1 MLINT
6 KLGIIPLSKFM
17 QLLVTQSLT
26 AEHFKL
32 PNGEYN
38 VEIINMHI
46 PNINKSKYVHILY
59 YIILYPCYLPLVTE
73 FCKNNLIKI
82 SDCTIQPDNIV
93 DPINYCHDVFIPVL
107 AKYGFDCNL
116 ATTTNKFYEGIMKLS
131 TIKTMIANNIIDPIV
146 FFSQID
152 YNNFINHMV
161 FSIMAAVKSTTPEK
175 QNIIIEQYMLGLSLL
190 FKYSNNTFTTQHFN
204 KILTCK
210 NTSIVHRILR
220 YIKLHPAKFSIVQ
233 SALCTD
239 SEFVTEE
246 IRELVNE
253 YYISQ

>member
-6 KLGIIPLSKFM
+6 KLGVIPLSKFM

-73 FCKNNLIKI
+73 LCKNNLIKI
-82 SDCTIQPDNIV
+82 EECTIQPDNII
-93 DPINYCHDVFIPVL
+93 DPINFCHDVYISVL
-107 AKYGFDCNL
+107 AKYGFECNL
-116 ATTTNKFYEGIMKLS
+116 VTTRNKFYEGIMKLQ
-131 TIKTMIANNIIDPIV
+131 TIKIMIANNIITPTI

-152 YNNFINHMV
+152 YDKFINHMV
-161 FSIMAAVKSTTPEK
+161 FSIMAAAKSTTPEK
-175 QNIIIEQYMLGLSLL
+175 QNIIVEQYMLGLSLL
-190 FKYSNNTFTTQHFN
+190 FKYSSQIFTTQHLN

-210 NTSIVHRILR
+210 NTSIVHRIMR
-220 YIKLHPAKFSIVQ
+220 YIKLHPAKFSIIQ
-233 SALCTD
+233 TALCTD

-253 YYISQ
+253 YCVS